1 MQNALNTVTE
11 KQANIGT
18 QLNRLAGIATAS
30 QMKIEN
36 LIAAKSTIMDTDI
49 AKEIANMTKAQILQQ
64 ISVSVLSQSKNIDE
78 QIVLGLIR

>member
-18 QLNRLAGIATAS
+18 KLNRLVGIATAS

-49 AKEIANMTKAQILQQ
+49 AKEIANMTKAQILQP
-64 ISVSVLSQSKNIDE
+64 ISVSVLSQSENIDG
-78 QIVLGLIR
+78 QIILGLIR

>member
-64 ISVSVLSQSKNIDE
+64 ISVSILSQSKNIDG

>member
-18 QLNRLAGIATAS
+18 KLNRLVGIATAS

-49 AKEIANMTKAQILQQ
+49 AKEIANMT
-64 ISVSVLSQSKNIDE
+64 QSPNSSTNFSFSSFTVEKHRLTNRF
-78 QIVLGLIR
+78 GLD

>member
-1 MQNALNTVTE
+1 MQNARNTVTE

-18 QLNRLAGIATAS
+18 QLNRLEGIATAS

-64 ISVSVLSQSKNIDE
+64 ISVSVLSQSKNID
-78 QIVLGLIR
+78 